1 MNRHQSPH
9 RPGDGDLT
17 ALRRRQT
24 RKENGM
30 KRTIAQGLIGVAM
43 LGTAIAGIAL
53 VDASGG
59 PTTKVSGYADP
70 TCGLDAFNVYQCVGS
85 PEASPAPQVTPL
97 PTIAP
102 TMATEP
108 TPTLTAREEVETIT
122 ELPGTGTGSS
132 Q

>member
-1 MNRHQSPH
+1 
-9 RPGDGDLT
+9 
-17 ALRRRQT
+17 
-24 RKENGM
+24 M
-30 KRTIAQGLIGVAM
+30 KRTIAQGLIGAAM

-59 PTTKVSGYADP
+59 PTLKVSGMADP

-85 PEASPAPQVTPL
+85 PVASPVPL

-102 TMATEP
+102 TVAPEP
-108 TPTLTAREEVETIT
+108 TPTLTARDEIQTIT